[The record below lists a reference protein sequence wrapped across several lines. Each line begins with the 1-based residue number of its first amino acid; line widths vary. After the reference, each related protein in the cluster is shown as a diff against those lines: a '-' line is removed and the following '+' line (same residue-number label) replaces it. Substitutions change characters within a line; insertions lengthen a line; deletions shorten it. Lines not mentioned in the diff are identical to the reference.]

1 MSEEQEATATAEATA
16 DQAETQESQA
26 TSEAGGSQTQQPT
39 GYESIT
45 MPEGYTMN
53 DEQLSDVTT
62 FAKDLGLDQAGAQKA
77 VDKHL
82 EMMGKVRDRGMQAQE
97 TMHSEWA
104 TETRNDKE
112 FGGSNLSENI
122 AGARKAMNSFSE
134 PAVNDGK
141 PVLHQE
147 GPMKGQQ
154 MTEMEVFMNDSGW
167 GNHPA
172 VIRVFHRISKAMS
185 EDSFVSGSLAPPS
198 TKKTQAEVMYPSKE
212 G

>member
-39 GYESIT
+39 GYESFT

-77 VDKHL
+77 VDKPL

-97 TMHSEWA
+97 AMHSEWA

-185 EDSFVSGSLAPPS
+185 EDSFVTGSLAPPS
-198 TKKTQAEVMYPSKE
+198 TKKTQAEVMYPSQE

>member
-39 GYESIT
+39 GYESFT

-82 EMMGKVRDRGMQAQE
+82 EMMGKVRDRGVQAQE
-97 TMHSEWA
+97 AMHSEWA

-185 EDSFVSGSLAPPS
+185 EDSFVTGSLAPPS
-198 TKKTQAEVMYPSKE
+198 TKKTQAEVMYPSQE

>member
-39 GYESIT
+39 GYESFT

-53 DEQLSDVTT
+53 DEQVSDVTT

-77 VDKHL
+77 VDKPL

-97 TMHSEWA
+97 AMHSEWA

-141 PVLHQE
+141 PVLHQD

-185 EDSFVSGSLAPPS
+185 EDSFVTGSLAPPS
-198 TKKTQAEVMYPSKE
+198 TKKTQAEVMYPSQE

>member
-1 MSEEQEATATAEATA
+1 MSEEQETTATAEATA

-39 GYESIT
+39 GYESFT

-53 DEQLSDVTT
+53 DEQVSDVTT
-62 FAKDLGLDQAGAQKA
+62 FAKDLGLDQTGAQKA

-82 EMMGKVRDRGMQAQE
+82 EMMGKVHDQGIQAQE
-97 TMHSEWA
+97 AMQSEWA
-104 TETRNDKE
+104 TETRNDTE

-122 AGARKAMNSFSE
+122 AGARKAMNSFSQ

-141 PVLHQE
+141 PVLHQD
-147 GPMKGQQ
+147 GPMMGQQ
-154 MTEMEVFMNDSGW
+154 MTEMEVLMNEAGW

-172 VIRVFHRISKAMS
+172 MIRVFHRISKAMS
-185 EDSFVSGSLAPPS
+185 EDSFVTGALAPPS

>member
-26 TSEAGGSQTQQPT
+26 TSEAGGGQTQQPT
-39 GYESIT
+39 GYEAFSI
-45 MPEGYTMN
+45 PEGFAMN
-53 DEQLSDVTT
+53 DEQVSDFTV
-62 FAKDLGLDQAGAQKA
+62 FAKDLGLDQGGAQKA
-77 VDKHL
+77 VDKHI
-82 EMMGKVRDRGMQAQE
+82 EMMGKARDRGIQAQE
-97 TMHSEWA
+97 AMHSEWA

-112 FGGSNLSENI
+112 FGGANLPENI
-122 AGARKAMNSFSE
+122 AGARKAMNSFSQ
-134 PAVNDGK
+134 PAMNDGK

-154 MTEMEVFMNDSGW
+154 MTEVEVLMNESGW

-185 EDSFVSGSLAPPS
+185 EDSFVAGSLAPPE
-198 TKKTQAEVMYPSKE
+198 TKKSQAEVMYPSTE

>member
-1 MSEEQEATATAEATA
+1 MSEEQEATASAEATA

-39 GYESIT
+39 GYESFT
-45 MPEGYTMN
+45 VPEGYTMN

-62 FAKDLGLDQAGAQKA
+62 FAKDLGLDKAGAQKA

-97 TMHSEWA
+97 TMHSERA

-122 AGARKAMNSFSE
+122 AGARKAMNSFSQ

>member
-1 MSEEQEATATAEATA
+1 MSEEQEITATAEATA

-39 GYESIT
+39 GYESFT
-45 MPEGYTMN
+45 LPDGATFN
-53 DEQLSDVTT
+53 DEQASDYNAW
-62 FAKDLGLDQAGAQKA
+62 AKDLGLDQTQAQKA
-77 VDKHL
+77 VDKHF
-82 EMMGKVRDRGMQAQE
+82 EWINKAHERGTQAQE
-97 TMHSEWA
+97 AMHSEWA
-104 TETRNDKE
+104 TETRSDKE

-122 AGARKAMNSFSE
+122 AGARKAMNSFSQ

-198 TKKTQAEVMYPSKE
+198 TKKTQAEVMYPPKE